1 MTNYYKILG
10 LPTYASIAEVKEA
23 YKAKIKQYHPDISNE
38 PDAEEMTKYLN
49 LAKGNLDT
57 PQAKEIYDRKLKLA
71 YLREIQRITKTA
83 KPTQQRPTVD
93 LQERIRRSKEAHKW
107 RVKNRYEK
115 NLEYFPKKFRLPGCI
130 LLMAWGLQLIYSHYF
145 FYFGSMDR
153 TLVILGVGIFFIG
166 ASFGASEMYTKYIIQ
181 SIDKKVPR
189 NFELKIGLTL
199 VLGFALGIGLVAG
212 LNEYREYYHLK
223 NNYAYTIATI
233 DYNAS
238 IYGLTVVRYE
248 VDDKVYF
255 KKLDVELKSL
265 LRLDNKYTA
274 IKYAVVDPLIV
285 TTATAEE
292 VKYLPV
298 EL

>member
-10 LPTYASIAEVKEA
+10 LPNYASIAEVKEA

-57 PQAKEIYDRKLKLA
+57 PEAKEIYDQKLKLA
-71 YLREIQRITKTA
+71 YLQEIHRLTNTTQRKQP
-83 KPTQQRPTVD
+83 KPTID
-93 LQERIRRSKEAHKW
+93 LQERIRRSKEARKW
-107 RVKNRYEK
+107 RVKKRYEK
-115 NLEYFPKKFRLPGCI
+115 NLEYFPKKFRIPGCI
-130 LLMAWGLQLIYSHYF
+130 LLIVWGLQLIYSHYF

-153 TLVILGVGIFFIG
+153 TLVILGIGIFFVG
-166 ASFGASEMYTKYIIQ
+166 VSFGASEVYTNYIID
-181 SIDKKVPR
+181 SIDKKVPQ
-189 NFELKIGLTL
+189 NFEQKIGITL
-199 VLGFALGIGLVAG
+199 VLSFALGLGLVIG

-233 DYNAS
+233 DYNS
-238 IYGLTVVRYE
+238 SLNGLTVVRYE
-248 VDDKVYF
+248 VDNKVYY
-255 KKLDVELKSL
+255 KKLDVDLKSIY
-265 LRLDNKYTA
+265 RLTSKKTA
-274 IKYAVVDPLIV
+274 IRYAVVDPLIV